1 MPRLPLEY
9 LKHILDELC
18 YLEETSQIISEEEFS
33 KDATYQRAFARS
45 FEIIGEA
52 TKQLNEEFRRRDPKI
67 PWSYMAKMRDKLIH
81 HYFGIDYQMVWRTVV
96 EDVPELKASV
106 QMIVEEAQPGEG
118 DNSK

>member
-1 MPRLPLEY
+1 VLFGGDEPDDLGGRVLEGCNVSAS
-9 LKHILDELC
+9 ICQE
-18 YLEETSQIISEEEFS
+18 
-33 KDATYQRAFARS
+33 

-52 TKQLNEEFRRRDPKI
+52 TKQLNEEFRKRHSKI

-106 QMIVEEAQPGEG
+106 RTIVVQAQSGSRG
-118 DNSK
+118 R

>member
-1 MPRLPLEY
+1 MPLEY

-18 YLEETSQIISEEEFS
+18 YLEETSQMISEEEFS
-33 KDATYQRAFARS
+33 KNATYQRAFARS

-52 TKQLNEEFRRRDPKI
+52 TKQLNEEFRKRHSKL

-81 HYFGIDYQMVWRTVV
+81 HYFGIDYQMVWRTVL

-106 QMIVEEAQPGEG
+106 RTIIVQAQQDEG
-118 DNSK
+118 GNSE